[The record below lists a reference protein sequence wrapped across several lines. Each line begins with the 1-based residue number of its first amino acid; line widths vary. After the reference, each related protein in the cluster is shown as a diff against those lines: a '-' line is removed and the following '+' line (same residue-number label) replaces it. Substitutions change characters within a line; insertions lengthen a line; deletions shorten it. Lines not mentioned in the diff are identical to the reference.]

1 MMLQI
6 PDVLNP
12 AQLDTVRT
20 LLSRARFV
28 DGKLSAGMAAKRVK
42 DNEELA
48 SDASEITQ
56 LNNIVMGSL
65 VKHPMYQNGALPT
78 RIAVPF
84 YARYTA
90 GKHYG
95 DHVDDPIMGPP
106 GQRYR
111 SDVSITVFLNEP
123 DEYVGGELT
132 IRTAFGD
139 RQVKLKAGDAVMYP
153 SASLHHVAEVTGGE
167 RLVAVTWLQSMIRD
181 PAKRELL
188 YEMNTV
194 REKLLSEYSDMEEGK
209 KLDICYANLIR
220 MWAEL

>member
-6 PDVLNP
+6 PGVLNP

-20 LLSRARFV
+20 MLSKARFV
-28 DGKLSAGMAAKRVK
+28 DGKLSAGMAAKKVK

-48 SDASEITQ
+48 SDANEINQ

-65 VKHPMYQNGALPT
+65 VQHPMYQSGALPT
-78 RIAVPF
+78 RVAVPF
-84 YARYTA
+84 YARYKA
-90 GKHYG
+90 GKQYG
-95 DHVDDPIMGPP
+95 DHVDDPVMGPP

-123 DEYVGGELT
+123 EEYQGGELT

-153 SASLHHVAEVTGGE
+153 SASLHHVAEVTSGE

-194 REKLLSEYSDMEEGK
+194 REKLLSDHGGMEESK

-220 MWAEL
+220 MWAEI

>member
-6 PDVLNP
+6 PGVLNP
-12 AQLDTVRT
+12 AQLNTVQA
-20 LLSRARFV
+20 LLSSAHFI
-28 DGKLSAGMAAKRVK
+28 DGKLSAGMVAKQVK

-48 SDASEITQ
+48 SDAKQLNQ

-65 VKHPMYQNGALPT
+65 VQHPMYQSGALPT
-78 RIAVPF
+78 RIATPF
-84 YARYTA
+84 YARYTM

-111 SDVSITVFLNEP
+111 SDVSITVFLNQP
-123 DEYVGGELT
+123 NDYAGGELT

-139 RQVKLKAGDAVMYP
+139 RHVKLPAGDAVMYP
-153 SASLHHVAEVTGGE
+153 SASLHHVAEVTQGE

-194 REKLLSEYSDMEEGK
+194 REKLLHDHSDMAETK
-209 KLDICYANLIR
+209 KLDICYTNLVR
-220 MWAEL
+220 MWAEI

>member
-6 PDVLNP
+6 PGVLNP
-12 AQLDTVRT
+12 AQLNTVRA
-20 LLSRARFV
+20 LLSEANFI

-42 DNEELA
+42 NNEEVA
-48 SDASEITQ
+48 PDANELSQ

-65 VKHPMYQNGALPT
+65 VQHPMYQSGALPT

-84 YARYTA
+84 YARYAA
-90 GKHYG
+90 GRQYG
-95 DHVDDPIMGPP
+95 DHVDDPVMGPP

-123 DEYVGGELT
+123 HDYEGGELT

-139 RQVKLKAGDAVMYP
+139 RQVKLAAGDAIMYP
-153 SASLHHVAEVTGGE
+153 SASLHHIAEVTRGE

-194 REKLLSEYSDMEEGK
+194 REKLLRDHGDMAESK

-220 MWAEL
+220 MWAEI

>member
-6 PDVLNP
+6 PGVLNP
-12 AQLDTVRT
+12 TQLNTVRA

-42 DNEELA
+42 NNEELA
-48 SDASEITQ
+48 ADANEITQ
-56 LNNIVMGSL
+56 LNNIVMGCL
-65 VKHPMYQNGALPT
+65 VQNSTYQSAALPT
-78 RIAVPF
+78 RIAAPF

-90 GKHYG
+90 GKQYG
-95 DHVDDPIMGPP
+95 DHVDDPVMGPP

-123 DEYVGGELT
+123 SDYQGGELT

-139 RQVKLKAGDAVMYP
+139 RQVKLAAGDAVMYP
-153 SASLHHVAEVTGGE
+153 SASLHHVAEVTKGE

-181 PAKRELL
+181 PARRELL

-194 REKLLSEYSDMEEGK
+194 REKLLRDHADMDETK

-220 MWAEL
+220 MWAEI